1 MTRPIVW
8 RRLPRS
14 AVVAVVIVMLAAVFA
29 AEPGFAQTA
38 PAAVAN
44 APATSFT
51 TDPADP
57 PALPSPAAVPGV
69 PAPPPATTGPTNP
82 FAWPWPLAYLPPMSL
97 LPGSPSLVPEITP
110 LTNPAVISPPPAQL
124 DYNLQIPLFGN
135 LPLRQKLSQEGIDF
149 IAHYISQ
156 TASNTR
162 GISKT
167 GTAYAQQ
174 VDFGLSFDLDKLGIW
189 QDAVVR
195 YAMTDRAGSNL
206 TNLTGGYFPYQSIY
220 GQGQN
225 VRFNEISVEKFLLA
239 KQLALKVGFYPMGND
254 FGQLP
259 YLCNFI
265 NDALCG
271 HPITLFD
278 NSAWADAPAGR
289 WTGRIKYHITDELQI
304 QAAAVDANPRYTM
317 KDDGFKLNFSG
328 NTGVIAPV
336 ELKYQLGKN
345 PSDLGGTYNLGGY
358 YDSSA
363 RPDLANPARFD
374 QGLYGLYAE
383 AAQQIIKWGPEHTK
397 GLALFGVFTVSDQ
410 NTAKF
415 KNDYEAG
422 FASRGV
428 FPGRDLDI
436 LSLGWVRTEI
446 NPRFQF
452 REEEAGSPIQTNEQ
466 LVELNYAFQLTPSLI
481 FRPGAQYDIRPG
493 ATSTHPNTWI
503 FAFHIQLTL

>member
-1 MTRPIVW
+1 
-8 RRLPRS
+8 
-14 AVVAVVIVMLAAVFA
+14 VFA
-29 AEPGFAQTA
+29 AQPGFTQTA
-38 PAAVAN
+38 PAAVLN
-44 APATSFT
+44 APRPIFT
-51 TDPADP
+51 TDVANQ
-57 PALPSPAAVPGV
+57 
-69 PAPPPATTGPTNP
+69 PAPPPAPT
-82 FAWPWPLAYLPPMSL
+82 SL
-97 LPGSPSLVPEITP
+97 VPGLRSLVPEITP
-110 LTNPAVISPPPAQL
+110 LTSPAVISPQAQL
-124 DYNLQIPLFGN
+124 DYNLQVPLFGK
-135 LPLRQKLSQEGIDF
+135 LPLRQKLSEEGIDF

-162 GISKT
+162 GIHGT

-189 QDAVVR
+189 PDAVAR
-195 YAMTDRAGSNL
+195 YAMTDRAGNNL
-206 TNLTGGYFPYQSIY
+206 TNRTGSYFPYQSIY

-225 VRFNEISVEKFLLA
+225 LRFNEISVEKFLFA
-239 KQLALKVGFYPMGND
+239 KELALKFGFYPMGND

-289 WTGRIKYHITDELQI
+289 WTGRVKYHITGELQI

-317 KDDGFKLNFSG
+317 RQDGFKLDFSG

-336 ELKYQLGKN
+336 ELKYQIGKN
-345 PSDLGGTYNLGGY
+345 PGDYGGTYNFGGY

-363 RPDLANPARFD
+363 ARDLANPTTFD
-374 QGLYGLYAE
+374 VGRYGLYVE
-383 AAQQIIKWGPEHTK
+383 AAQQILKWGPEHAS

-436 LSLGWVRTEI
+436 LSLGWVRTTT

-452 REEEAGSPIQTNEQ
+452 QEAKSGQPIQTSEQ
-466 LVELNYAFQLTPSLI
+466 LVELNYAFQLTPSLF
-481 FRPGAQYDIRPG
+481 FRPGVQYDIRPG
-493 ATSTHPNTWI
+493 GISTNPNTWV

>member
-1 MTRPIVW
+1 MQGC
-8 RRLPRS
+8 RRRTSEPS
-14 AVVAVVIVMLAAVFA
+14 AAILIKWLRLVILYGVGIAVMLIFAAVFA
-29 AEPGFAQTA
+29 AQPGTAQTA
-38 PAAVAN
+38 PANALAAVA
-44 APATSFT
+44 T
-51 TDPADP
+51 T
-57 PALPSPAAVPGV
+57 
-69 PAPPPATTGPTNP
+69 PAPPATVDTANPA
-82 FAWPWPLAYLPPMSL
+82 AQPPPPVSL
-97 LPGSPSLVPEITP
+97 VPGLRSLVPEISP
-110 LTNPAVISPPPAQL
+110 LTNPAVISPQAQL
-124 DYNLQIPLFGN
+124 DYNLQIPLFGD
-135 LPLRQKLSQEGIDF
+135 LPIRKKLSEEGIDF

-156 TASNTR
+156 TASNTQ
-162 GISKT
+162 GIHGS

-189 QDAVVR
+189 RDAVAR
-195 YAMTDRAGSNL
+195 YAMTERAGNNL
-206 TNLTGGYFPYQSIY
+206 TNLTGGYFPYQSIF

-239 KQLALKVGFYPMGND
+239 KELAVKVGFYPMGND

-289 WTGRIKYHITDELQI
+289 WTGRIKWHVTDELQI
-304 QAAAVDANPRYTM
+304 QAAAVDANPTYTERQN
-317 KDDGFKLNFSG
+317 GFKLNFSG

-336 ELKYQLGKN
+336 ELKYVLGKN
-345 PSDLGGTYNLGGY
+345 PADYGGTYNLGGY

-363 RPDLANPARFD
+363 AADLANPTRFD
-374 QGLYGLYAE
+374 VGRYGLYVE
-383 AAQQIIKWGPEHTK
+383 AAQQILKWGPGHAN
-397 GLALFGVFTVSDQ
+397 GVALFGVFTVSDQ

-428 FPGRDLDI
+428 VPGRDLDI
-436 LSLGWVRTEI
+436 LSLGWVRTTI
-446 NPRFQF
+446 NSRFQF
-452 REEEAGSPIQTNEQ
+452 EEEKSGQLIQTSEQ
-466 LVELNYAFQLTPSLI
+466 LVELNYAFQLTPSL
-481 FRPGAQYDIRPG
+481 FVRPGLQYDIRPG
-493 ATSTHPNTWI
+493 ATSTHPNTWV

>member
-1 MTRPIVW
+1 M
-8 RRLPRS
+8 
-14 AVVAVVIVMLAAVFA
+14 
-29 AEPGFAQTA
+29 QTA
-38 PAAVAN
+38 PATVPD
-44 APATSFT
+44 APLPTLT
-51 TDPADP
+51 TDPANPANSAQPQP
-57 PALPSPAAVPGV
+57 PAP
-69 PAPPPATTGPTNP
+69 
-82 FAWPWPLAYLPPMSL
+82 L
-97 LPGSPSLVPEITP
+97 LPGLRSLVPQITP
-110 LTNPAVISPPPAQL
+110 LTNPAVISPQAQL
-124 DYNLQIPLFGN
+124 DYNLQVPLFAD
-135 LPLRQKLSQEGIDF
+135 LPWRQKLSQEGIDF

-162 GISKT
+162 GIHGT

-174 VDFGLSFDLDKLGIW
+174 VDFGISFDLDKLGIW
-189 QDAVVR
+189 PDAIAR
-195 YAMTDRAGSNL
+195 YAMTDRAGNNL
-206 TNLTGGYFPYQSIY
+206 TARTDGYFPYQSIY

-225 VRFNEISVEKFLLA
+225 LRFNEISVEKFLLA
-239 KQLALKVGFYPMGND
+239 KELAVKAGFYPMGND
-254 FGQLP
+254 FSQLP

-289 WTGRIKYHITDELQI
+289 WTGRVKYHITDELQI

-317 KDDGFKLNFSG
+317 RQDGFKLDFSG

-336 ELKYQLGKN
+336 ELKYQIGKS
-345 PSDLGGTYNLGGY
+345 PADYGGTYNLGAY

-363 RPDLANPARFD
+363 ARDLANPESFD
-374 QGLYGLYAE
+374 VGRYGLYLE
-383 AAQQIIKWGPEHTK
+383 AAQQIIKWGPGHAD

-428 FPGRDLDI
+428 FPGRELDI
-436 LSLGWVRTEI
+436 LSLGWVRVEI

-452 REEEAGSPIQTNEQ
+452 EEEKSGSPIQTSEQ
-466 LVELNYAFQLTPSLI
+466 LAELTTPSSSPLRC
-481 FRPGAQYDIRPG
+481 FSGRACNTTFAPARRRPTRTLGSSPS
-493 ATSTHPNTWI
+493 TSS
-503 FAFHIQLTL
+503 